1 MKLYFTDEQ
10 KAHERNKIFLEEDDL
25 LLEGEYV
32 EGEGRKYMISG
43 VATIEGERYHEFEVL
58 FELSEDVSEDL
69 ESIMNTDWEWY
80 EFNFEV

>member
-1 MKLYFTDEQ
+1 MKLYFTEEQ
-10 KAHERNKIFLEEDDL
+10 KTQELNKIYLEEDDV

-43 VATIEGERYHEFEVL
+43 VATVEGERYHEFEVL
-58 FELSEDVSEDL
+58 FQLAEDASEDL

-80 EFNFEV
+80 DYNF